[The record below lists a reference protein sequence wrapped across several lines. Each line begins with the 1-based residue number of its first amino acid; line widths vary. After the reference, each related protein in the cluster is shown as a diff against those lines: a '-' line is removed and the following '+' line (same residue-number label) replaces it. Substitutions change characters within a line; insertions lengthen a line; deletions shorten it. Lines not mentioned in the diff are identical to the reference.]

1 MDERQLDARPS
12 LPKLAP
18 APLPAQPKVERRR
31 PDISRRHGG
40 QVLTLDAKTLE
51 MRPERPKRKLTDQ
64 QAQAARRLRVSGGAC
79 ENCRL
84 AKKKCPHR
92 ELPTSEND
100 MKDCRESGSCLDP
113 SLSHVATV
121 AEAREESV
129 IRDETRQEQSQDS
142 ADGPSTKSNDDTG
155 ESNAQARD
163 ETWIDKYNCFLSST
177 ERSTEAMP
185 PDKSLALDSQVML
198 WSEDPF
204 EWSPETMASHFPNSG
219 NTKGTYDLWPGASF
233 SQGQF
238 STSHHW
244 LQSDRYQGHMMHGNR
259 QVLRSGDDLAESHID
274 PNVLKLPSSEARS
287 TDMNNPGL
295 PSDNSAVDPYLSSK
309 SCKSFIPHLSVAGE
323 PSHSRAPSP
332 YKGWLRSYGLISESI
347 TIHLPELQSSSS
359 SGTAQTDRRAID
371 EARRIPARFR
381 CDHEGCSFSSQTA
394 QDLRF
399 AMRQTLSPELWS
411 LMRNAD
417 ATAAFIVPGFMC
429 VRIANR
435 GSSTP
440 RISGGMR
447 RRII

>member
-1 MDERQLDARPS
+1 
-12 LPKLAP
+12 
-18 APLPAQPKVERRR
+18 
-31 PDISRRHGG
+31 
-40 QVLTLDAKTLE
+40 
-51 MRPERPKRKLTDQ
+51 
-64 QAQAARRLRVSGGAC
+64 
-79 ENCRL
+79 
-84 AKKKCPHR
+84 
-92 ELPTSEND
+92 

-113 SLSHVATV
+113 SLSHVAIV

-259 QVLRSGDDLAESHID
+259 QVGRMPGALSTFADINTSKVLRSGDDLAESHID
-274 PNVLKLPSSEARS
+274 PNVLKLPSSEARVGSNVIRQYDGRMLTTDQS